1 MHKAV
6 VALTR
11 PSKTGCRV
19 VADGPSSV
27 QVYDLQQW
35 SHEQSDVLR
44 SLHPR
49 IELSVQGSAQ
59 SLSGFV
65 LQIREPPPSQ
75 YLPLRLL
82 LAAGLLLL
90 GLSIGPFLGM
100 LTDPLPLL

>member
-11 PSKTGCRV
+11 PSRSGCRV

-27 QVYDLQQW
+27 QVYDLPQW

-44 SLHPR
+44 TLHPR
-49 IELSVQGSAQ
+49 MELTVQSSAQ

-65 LQIREPPPSQ
+65 LHIRDPPPPP
-75 YLPLRLL
+75 YLPLRAL
-82 LAAGLLLL
+82 LAIGLLVL
-90 GLSIGPFLGM
+90 GLQISPLF
-100 LTDPLPLL
+100 TFPLPLLL